1 MAETEKKCPCGEQ
14 TADAVQ
20 AEEKKEA
27 EAEQTKSC
35 CDGKPASDVCSDKK
49 QKSGKCKKELE
60 KEREA
65 HAEEIKVMQEKLDA
79 LSDKFYRIMAEYD
92 NFRKRSQKEKDGIYA
107 DTKAEVIGKL
117 LPVID
122 NLERAA
128 LCGDDFD
135 GYRKGIEMTVSQLM
149 DIVKALGVEAF
160 GEKGDEF
167 DANLHNAVMHAE
179 DEEAPEN
186 SVSEVFQKGYKMGDR
201 VLRHAAVKVVN

>member
-14 TADAVQ
+14 TADAAH
-20 AEEKKEA
+20 AEENKEKA
-27 EAEQTKSC
+27 SEQTENRCEKQTEA
-35 CDGKPASDVCSDKK
+35 DGCSDKK
-49 QKSGKCKKELE
+49 QKSGKCRKELE

-65 HAEEIKVMQEKLDA
+65 HAEEVKAMQEKLDA
-79 LSDKFYRIMAEYD
+79 LNDKFYRIMAEYD

-107 DTKAEVIGKL
+107 DTKAEVLGKL

-122 NLERAA
+122 NFERAA
-128 LCGDDFD
+128 SSGDDFE

-149 DIVKALGVEAF
+149 DTVKSLGVEAF

-167 DANLHNAVMHAE
+167 DANIHNAVMHAE

-186 SVSEVFQKGYKMGDR
+186 SVSEVFQKGYKIGDR
-201 VLRHAAVKVVN
+201 VLRCATVKVVN